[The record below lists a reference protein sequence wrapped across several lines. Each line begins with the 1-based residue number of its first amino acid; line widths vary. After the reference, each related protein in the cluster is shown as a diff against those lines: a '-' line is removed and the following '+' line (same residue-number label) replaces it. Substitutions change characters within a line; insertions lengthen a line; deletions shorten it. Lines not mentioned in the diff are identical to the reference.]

1 MFPLTFSLT
10 DNGNSVGIN
19 TTNNNGN
26 WYYTI
31 TSPALGEHNLVV
43 TFNGNDIFEGFTTTG
58 KVTVVEDNNRTY
70 EQSPILRW
78 HMGLIYAAKMHVES
92 RKKKY
97 ITVVTKK

>member
-1 MFPLTFSLT
+1 MNMEATQTFVAWCPRHGIPLNEAEYA
-10 DNGNSVGIN
+10 DGW
-19 TTNNNGN
+19 N
-26 WYYTI
+26 WCNECKKLYTVI
-31 TSPALGEHNLVV
+31 IKNC
-43 TFNGNDIFEGFTTTG
+43 